1 MSVYSVLCLGL
12 WISFMCFAAVHCHAA
27 ERPKDVC
34 TTFALALMRDYV
46 PVSKGNNNL
55 V

>member
-34 TTFALALMRDYV
+34 TTFTLALIEPMFRIQKV
-46 PVSKGNNNL
+46 NNEL

>member
-27 ERPKDVC
+27 ERPKDVF
-34 TTFALALMRDYV
+34 TTFTLALMRDYV

>member
-34 TTFALALMRDYV
+34 TTLTLALMGDYV
-46 PVSKGNNNL
+46 PGSKGNNNL